1 MKSYM
6 PSEVIGSRRY
16 EWAQE
21 NPSAVD
27 WAIWRRGLLLLTTT
41 SKKLPFF
48 EKLG

>member
-1 MKSYM
+1 M
-6 PSEVIGSRRY
+6 PSEVIGSWY

-27 WAIWRRGLLLLTTT
+27 WAIWRRGLLLLMST
-41 SKKLPFF
+41 SEKLPFF